1 MPLSSGQT
9 AHPLRVLVTGAS
21 RGIGRAIASELA
33 ARGHA
38 VIATARDPRSLADL
52 DATERLQLDVTDATS
67 ARTAV
72 TAAGRIDALVSN
84 AGMTTRGPV
93 ETMPL
98 DEVRAVFDL
107 NYFGAL
113 TITQAVLPQMRERG
127 SGHLVYVS
135 SQMGRVTAPL
145 MSTYSGSK
153 WALEAMVEALALEVR
168 DFGLRVTSLQP
179 GGVVSPDS
187 AGAAAARVHLGEDD
201 PYAPLLDA
209 VARARGTA
217 ITAAE
222 VAAAVAETLDDP
234 EPPLRRALG
243 ESAEQVLARHHAA
256 PVDQPFVI

>member
-1 MPLSSGQT
+1 MPNTTERSSI
-9 AHPLRVLVTGAS
+9 PVRVLVTGAS
-21 RGIGRAIASELA
+21 RGIGRAIATELT

-38 VIATARDPRSLADL
+38 VIATARDTRTLDGLDVAD
-52 DATERLQLDVTDATS
+52 RLQLDVTDAVSVRS
-67 ARTAV
+67 AV
-72 TAAGRIDALVSN
+72 VAAGRIDALVSN

-93 ETMPL
+93 ENMPL

-113 TITQAVLPQMRERG
+113 AITQAVLPQMRDRG
-127 SGHLVYVS
+127 AGHLVYVS

-153 WALEAMVEALALEVR
+153 WALEAMVEALALEVSG
-168 DFGLRVTSLQP
+168 FGLRVTSLQP

-187 AGAAAARVHLGEDD
+187 TGAAAARVHLGDDD

-222 VAAAVAETLDDP
+222 VAAAVAETLADP

-243 ESAEQVLARHHAA
+243 ESAERILQRHHAA
-256 PVDQPFVI
+256 PVDRPFVI